1 MYAYMIFLLTLCKNY
16 LIMSMLRVDEITAR
30 RLADFKGKKTYNVII
45 NEMIDFFVNTGMR
58 VTDTVAAPI
67 IVIQQESA
75 KMQKMVRA
83 IEAKQNTLLKD
94 ILEKA
99 NFLIRESQQETHSAP
114 RPTDDENYMD
124 VAEVQELMES
134 YKNLQTEVSK
144 KESQLKELRIELD
157 NLKKKQEI
165 QVPEEPNKMNKVII
179 SECLDKLVE
188 KKQGVMFDNDKYSIR
203 KSDFNMCINTIREE
217 LNK

>member
-1 MYAYMIFLLTLCKNY
+1 MYAYIIFLLTLCKNEPT
-16 LIMSMLRVDEITAR
+16 MSMLRVDEITAR

-99 NFLIRESQQETHSAP
+99 NFLIKEYQQETLSVS
-114 RPTDDENYMD
+114 RPTDNENYMD

-134 YKNLQTEVSK
+134 YKNLQIEVSK
-144 KESQLKELRIELD
+144 KESQLRKLRIELD
-157 NLKKKQEI
+157 NLKREQSSSAPAEI
-165 QVPEEPNKMNKVII
+165 SKMNKTII
-179 SECLDKLVE
+179 SECLDKLME